1 MADQNQEEIDLLF
14 FFKKINNFFK
24 RIGIG
29 IYNGIQFIK
38 RNWIIL
44 LVLIGVGI
52 GYGWYVNSKSS
63 TPQKAKM
70 LVRINFDSVNY
81 VYSLI
86 ENLNENI
93 LDGTLEAEDQELY
106 KVKAL
111 QITPIIN
118 FRDILDK
125 YDETDRRLE
134 MLLRNIEYEFE
145 DEDEFSQLPETF
157 RSEYKYHHLEVVVSG
172 SSTQETLN
180 ALIQH
185 INNNPVLQ
193 EVKEVSAK
201 SIQDH
206 IEANEQTIAQI
217 NSVLD
222 KYKTDQSEGTLSG
235 AQLYVVDNF
244 DIADIFESKMTL
256 QKQLEDLR
264 RDAVY
269 AKDVVVNVNRPQLY
283 RNLSFSSN
291 GMVYYPIVFVM
302 IFFGLALLRNFYFKI
317 QQAAQEENEA

>member
-24 RIGIG
+24 KIGIG

-38 RNWIIL
+38 RNWIIML
-44 LVLIGVGI
+44 ILIGAGV
-52 GYGWYVNSKSS
+52 GYGWYMNSKSS

-70 LVRINFDSVNY
+70 LIRINFDSVNY

-93 LDGTLEAEDQELY
+93 LDGTLEAEDRELY

-111 QITPIIN
+111 QINPIIN

-180 ALIQH
+180 SLISY

-193 EVKEVSAK
+193 EVKEVSAQ

-217 NSVLD
+217 NSVLE
-222 KYKTDQSEGTLSG
+222 KYKTDQAEGSLTG
-235 AQLYVVDNF
+235 TQLYVVDNF

-256 QKQLEDLR
+256 QRQLESLR

-283 RNLSFSSN
+283 RNIGITSN
-291 GMVYYPIVFVM
+291 KMLYYPILYVL
-302 IFFGLALLRNFYFKI
+302 IFFGLALLRNFYLNI
-317 QQAAQEENEA
+317 QRAAKENEA